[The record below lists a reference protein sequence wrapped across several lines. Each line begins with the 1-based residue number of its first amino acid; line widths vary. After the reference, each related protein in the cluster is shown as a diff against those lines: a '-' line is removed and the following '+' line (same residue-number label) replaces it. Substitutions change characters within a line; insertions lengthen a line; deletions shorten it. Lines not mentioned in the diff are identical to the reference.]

1 MEPRSALIIGAGIA
15 GITSAVELARNG
27 ISVHLVDR
35 QATMGGQVA
44 RFGCKATES
53 CSKCS
58 ACVLTEKIAELRDAP
73 SVRFH
78 PCSRV
83 KQIRRDGE
91 GFRVSILQEPQPVAL
106 DRCIA
111 CGLCAQEC
119 PEQCITPTLLRAFPY
134 GYLIDQQ
141 RCRNYSGQ
149 QCRRCAEVCPT
160 KAISFDR
167 SHRLFEIQVAAI
179 VVATGFEPFNP
190 RNKPQYGYGRFP
202 NVVTAL
208 EVEEELSRKGR
219 VEKPSDG
226 QVPQDIAFIQCV
238 GSRDPQLGNGYC
250 SQVCCAY
257 AVRIARL
264 LKYRS
269 PQTNIAI
276 HYMDIQKFGKGFDQF
291 YAQWK
296 EEIRFIR
303 GLPAEVSEVADG
315 RLALVYED
323 MERGKIT
330 RGEYDLVILS
340 VGITPSEGSREL
352 AEVLNIKTNEF
363 GFYSGSELDP
373 IETDVKGIFVA
384 GCCRGPTD
392 IGGSIAQAKAAST
405 KVLAFMD
412 LNVENTQKREGN
424 EEWN

>member
-1 MEPRSALIIGAGIA
+1 
-15 GITSAVELARNG
+15 
-27 ISVHLVDR
+27 
-35 QATMGGQVA
+35 
-44 RFGCKATES
+44 
-53 CSKCS
+53 
-58 ACVLTEKIAELRDAP
+58 
-73 SVRFH
+73 
-78 PCSRV
+78 
-83 KQIRRDGE
+83 
-91 GFRVSILQEPQPVAL
+91 
-106 DRCIA
+106 
-111 CGLCAQEC
+111 
-119 PEQCITPTLLRAFPY
+119 
-134 GYLIDQQ
+134 LIDQQ

-167 SHRLFEIQVAAI
+167 PPRLFEIRVAAI

-208 EVEEELSRKGR
+208 EVEEQLSRKGR
-219 VEKPSDG
+219 VEKSSDA
-226 QVPQDIAFIQCV
+226 QIPQDVAFIQCV

-257 AVRIARL
+257 AVRIARM

-296 EEIRFIR
+296 EEISFIR
-303 GLPAEVSEVADG
+303 GLPAEVSEAADG

-323 MERGKIT
+323 MQRGKIT

-340 VGITPSEGSREL
+340 VGITPPEGSREL

-373 IETDVKGIFVA
+373 IETGVEGIFVA

-392 IGGSIAQAKAAST
+392 ISGSIAQAKAAST

-412 LNVENTQKREGN
+412 VT
-424 EEWN
+424 